1 MLEPAAS
8 KAAHF
13 PTADNSGDG
22 KTWVL
27 AKWKKLR
34 GEKAG
39 DSRSSSKEGSEE
51 GGDSG
56 QEEGGEE
63 FFSMHTELKKMQ
75 ARLETTLK
83 QRVRGLGLGSGL
95 EFHRCGCLTS

>member
-13 PTADNSGDG
+13 PTVDHSGDG
-22 KTWVL
+22 KTWIL

-34 GEKAG
+34 GEKGG

-63 FFSMHTELKKMQ
+63 FYAMHTELKKMQ

-83 QRVRGLGLGSGL
+83 QRVRGGVGLGLGL
-95 EFHRCGCLTS
+95 EFHR